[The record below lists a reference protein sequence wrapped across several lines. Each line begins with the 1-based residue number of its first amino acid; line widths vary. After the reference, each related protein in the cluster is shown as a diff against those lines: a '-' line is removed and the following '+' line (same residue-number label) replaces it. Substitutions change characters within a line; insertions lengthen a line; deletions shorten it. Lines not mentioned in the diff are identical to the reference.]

1 MAADDDGAGD
11 HAYSGHTLAAS
22 RMSTV
27 SYISRDAGAC
37 LKFHISY
44 IATYTF
50 TIAMPASV
58 PTRVRTAVPPAW
70 FRAVCRVPC
79 MDFAAGNGPL
89 GTRRKLL
96 RRLEVIADGSAGAW
110 AVAIPALRTVR
121 ERDGSQERRT
131 ISAHRGLN
139 LAS

>member
-1 MAADDDGAGD
+1 
-11 HAYSGHTLAAS
+11 
-22 RMSTV
+22 MSTV

-96 RRLEVIADGSAGAW
+96 RPPEVIADGSAGAR
-110 AVAIPALRTVR
+110 AVAISALRTVR
-121 ERDGSQERRT
+121 EHGSQERRT